1 MARADT
7 AYTEADIIALKK
19 AMKRGAKSVTMSDGT
34 SVQLNSLRE
43 NLALL
48 TLMHRD
54 VYGARSRKPRLQE
67 VATEIGGDE

>member
-7 AYTEADIIALKK
+7 AYTEADIIALKT

-34 SVQLNSLRE
+34 SVQLNSVRE
-43 NLALL
+43 NMALL

-54 VYGARSRKPRLQE
+54 VYGSRSRKPRLQE
-67 VATEIGGDE
+67 VTTEIGGDE